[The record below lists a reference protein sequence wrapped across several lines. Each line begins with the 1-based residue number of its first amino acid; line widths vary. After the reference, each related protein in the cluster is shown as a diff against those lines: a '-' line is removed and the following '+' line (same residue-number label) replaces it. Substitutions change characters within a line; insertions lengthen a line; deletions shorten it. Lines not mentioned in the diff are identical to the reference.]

1 MKNICAFLLLFLLCS
16 CAGNQEII
24 PVDTT
29 SQKVERLDKLAD
41 LKKESHLSKYLFS
54 RTQQETLVQVGKIWD
69 ERLGLLQ
76 DCKENPEVIALSFM
90 LLEPIVL
97 PEDKT
102 HPTAGAWQHRFAF
115 KRCGEQ
121 KIYNAVFVSENGEQ
135 PKVIPYFPGTTSASG
150 QLLSDTLT
158 SALMVAIVKL
168 NQKSNKKNC
177 RDLKLIDTEL
187 EKPPHDVIENGKT
200 TKGVWNEKWT
210 LRGCEET
217 VKVAVT
223 FIPDGRGGT
232 SFTVK

>member
-1 MKNICAFLLLFLLCS
+1 M
-16 CAGNQEII
+16 
-24 PVDTT
+24 
-29 SQKVERLDKLAD
+29 
-41 LKKESHLSKYLFS
+41 
-54 RTQQETLVQVGKIWD
+54 
-69 ERLGLLQ
+69 
-76 DCKENPEVIALSFM
+76 SFM

-102 HPTAGAWQHRFAF
+102 HPTAGVWQHRFAF

-150 QLLSDTLT
+150 QLLHDTLT
-158 SALMVAIVKL
+158 SALTAGFVKL
-168 NQKSNKKNC
+168 KSKGIKKNC

-187 EKPPHDVIENGKT
+187 MKPPHDVVESGIT
-200 TKGVWNEKWT
+200 TKGVWNEDWT

-223 FIPDGRGGT
+223 FIPNGRGGT
-232 SFTVK
+232 SFSIK